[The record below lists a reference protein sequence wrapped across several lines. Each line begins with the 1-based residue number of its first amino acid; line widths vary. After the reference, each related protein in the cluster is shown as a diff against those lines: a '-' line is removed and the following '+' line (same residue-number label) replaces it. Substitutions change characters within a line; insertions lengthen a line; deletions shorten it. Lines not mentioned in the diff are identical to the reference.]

1 MVDTLSLLERAANP
15 TTSNSIPDSA
25 QVVTALLERE
35 KEANKQ
41 KSNYTL
47 NDLVGCWKLRFI
59 TGTKKTRKR
68 AGIVLG
74 SGKYIPSLVKIQI
87 AYENDGQTASNIGRV
102 TNTVK
107 LAFLTLSLTG
117 PVEFI
122 PQKSIL
128 AFDFTAIKITALGL
142 QLYNGYIKDGA
153 AKEAEFKDKPLKER
167 AFFRYFLIQ
176 ENAIAARGRGGG
188 LALWAREK

>member
-1 MVDTLSLLERAANP
+1 MSNYQLLERAANP
-15 TTSNSIPDSA
+15 TASNSVPDSA

-41 KSNYTL
+41 KLNYTL
-47 NDLVGCWKLRFI
+47 NDLVGCWRLRFI

-87 AYENDGQTASNIGRV
+87 AYENDGQASNTGRV

-107 LAFLTLSLTG
+107 LAFLALSLTG

-122 PQKSIL
+122 LQKNIL
-128 AFDFTAIKITALGL
+128 AFDFTAMKITALGL
-142 QLYNGYIKDGA
+142 QLYNGYIKGGA
-153 AKEAEFKDKPLKER
+153 VREAEFKDKLLKER
-167 AFFRYFLIQ
+167 AFFRYFLIG

-188 LALWAREK
+188 LALWAKQK

>member
-1 MVDTLSLLERAANP
+1 MNNYQLLERAANP
-15 TTSNSIPDSA
+15 TASNSVPDSA

-41 KSNYTL
+41 KLNYTL
-47 NDLVGCWKLRFI
+47 NDLVGCWRLRFI

-87 AYENDGQTASNIGRV
+87 AYENDGQASNTGRV

-107 LAFLTLSLTG
+107 LAFLALSLTG

-122 PQKSIL
+122 PQKNIL
-128 AFDFTAIKITALGL
+128 AFDFTAMKITALGL
-142 QLYNGYIKDGA
+142 QLYNGYIKGGA
-153 AKEAEFKDKPLKER
+153 VREAEFKDKLLKER
-167 AFFRYFLIQ
+167 AFFRYFLIG

-188 LALWAREK
+188 LALWAKQK

>member
-1 MVDTLSLLERAANP
+1 MSNTLSLLERAANP
-15 TTSNSIPDSA
+15 TASNSVPDSA

-87 AYENDGQTASNIGRV
+87 AYKNDGQTASNIGRV

-107 LAFLTLSLTG
+107 LAFFTLSLTG

-128 AFDFTAIKITALGL
+128 AFDFTVMKITAFGL
-142 QLYNGYIKDGA
+142 QLYNGYIKGGA